1 MHNIAYIFLLLI
13 FINCLNAAK
22 HALSKH
28 ANVCELKRQAIN
40 AKLEAAA
47 FQKRVQEVQG
57 ELDRSEK
64 K

>member
-1 MHNIAYIFLLLI
+1 M
-13 FINCLNAAK
+13 NAVK

-28 ANVCELKRQAIN
+28 ANMCELKRQANN
-40 AKLEAAA
+40 ANLEAAA
-47 FQKRVQEVQG
+47 FQKRVTEVQG

>member
-1 MHNIAYIFLLLI
+1 M
-13 FINCLNAAK
+13 NAVK

-28 ANVCELKRQAIN
+28 ANVCELKRQANN

-47 FQKRVQEVQG
+47 FQKRVAEVQG

>member
-1 MHNIAYIFLLLI
+1 MHNIENIFLVLI

-22 HALSKH
+22 HVLSKH
-28 ANVCELKRQAIN
+28 ANVCELKRQAKN

-47 FQKRVQEVQG
+47 FQKRVAEVQG